1 MAGFQ
6 QHGSRNAGVFAPSI
20 DRAVAEKAA
29 GGGRRAAENEAC
41 GKVVLQLGRER
52 VARAFAYAA
61 LARHDE
67 VHAVGAPFA
76 DKLA

>member
-1 MAGFQ
+1 MPVF
-6 QHGSRNAGVFAPSI
+6 SRPVSTARSLKRR
-20 DRAVAEKAA
+20 RAAA
-29 GGGRRAAENEAC
+29 GGQRKTRRV

>member
-1 MAGFQ
+1 MPVF
-6 QHGSRNAGVFAPSI
+6 SRGI

-29 GGGRRAAENEAC
+29 GGGRRAAENETC
-41 GKVVLQLGRER
+41 GKVILQLGRER

-67 VHAVGAPFA
+67 MYAVGAPFA

>member
-6 QHGSRNAGVFAPSI
+6 QHGSHNAGI

-67 VHAVGAPFA
+67 VYAVGAPFA

>member
-1 MAGFQ
+1 M
-6 QHGSRNAGVFAPSI
+6 
-20 DRAVAEKAA
+20 
-29 GGGRRAAENEAC
+29 
-41 GKVVLQLGRER
+41 VLQLGRER